1 MNIITEYPLWF
12 TLFCLLAGGGY
23 AAVLYYKDKRLT
35 ELSKWLIRTMATFR
49 FIVVS
54 VLCFLLLSPLL
65 RSVVREVEKPVI
77 IIAQDN
83 SESLISGKDSAYY
96 RGEYKQKMNALVE
109 ELSDKYEVKLYSFA
123 DRIKE
128 LSSFDS
134 LSFNEKQTNVS
145 TLFEELETRYSNRN
159 VGAVVLATDG
169 IYNQG
174 TSPLYAAVQLK
185 QNIYT
190 IGLGDTTIKK
200 DLILSKVEHNRMAYL
215 GNQFPLEVIINSKRL
230 KGKNSILT
238 VSKDGQVLFTKPVS
252 ISQDIFDQT
261 VSVLLEAKQVGL
273 QRYRIALSSVEG
285 EMTLLNNSKDIFIDV
300 LDARQKVLILSDA
313 PHPDL
318 AAIKQS
324 IENNQNYEVESFLL
338 DDFNGALKKYDLL
351 ILHQLPNSKNSN
363 SKLLNE
369 IENSGIPVW
378 VFSGANTVLK
388 KDLTIASSS
397 SKMNEVEPLVDAN
410 FPLFTTSDE
419 LKQAIKDFPAV
430 ASPYTNASSD
440 ISGNALF
447 YQRIGIVDTKNSLM
461 SFYNRGD
468 TKLAIFSGEG
478 IWRWRLQDYASHG
491 NHNVFDE
498 LITKTVQ
505 YLSLKVDKSFFR
517 VIAKNNYFENES
529 IELEAEVYNDSY
541 ELINDG
547 EVEIVITNAD
557 NKKFPFVFSK
567 TNTAYR
573 LNAGSLPVGEY
584 TYDAKTKVGAKVY
597 SQKGSFS
604 VSSLQLEYV
613 NTVADHQLLFNLAK
627 QHNGDLIYP
636 KDLNSLAEKLNSRE
650 DIKPVSYSE
659 KKLTDLINL
668 KWLFVLLLIF
678 LSAEWFIRKRNGAY

>member
-23 AAVLYYKDKRLT
+23 AGVLYYKDKRLT
-35 ELSKWLIRTMATFR
+35 ELSKWLIRTMAAFR

-96 RGEYKQKMNALVE
+96 RAEYKQKMNTLVE

-145 TLFEELETRYSNRN
+145 VLFEELETRYSNRN

-174 TSPLYAAVQLK
+174 TSPLYAAAQLK

-200 DLILSKVEHNRMAYL
+200 DLILSKIEHNRMAYL

-261 VSVLLEAKQVGL
+261 VPVLLEAKQVGL
-273 QRYRIALSSVEG
+273 QRYRITLSSVEG

-313 PHPDL
+313 PHPDVS
-318 AAIKQS
+318 AIKQS

-351 ILHQLPNSKNSN
+351 ILHQIPNSKTGNN
-363 SKLLNE
+363 KLLAE
-369 IENSGIPVW
+369 LENSGIPFW
-378 VFSGANTVLK
+378 AFSGANTVLK
-388 KDLTIASSS
+388 KDLTIAGSS

-410 FPLFTTSDE
+410 FPLFTISDE
-419 LKQAIKDFPAV
+419 LKQAVKDFPAV

-461 SFYNRGD
+461 SFYNRGE

-478 IWRWRLQDYASHG
+478 IWRWRLQDYASHA

-505 YLSLKVDKSFFR
+505 YLSLKIDKSFFR

-529 IELEAEVYNDSY
+529 VELEAEVYNDSY

-567 TNTAYR
+567 TTTAYR

-584 TYDAKTKVGAKVY
+584 KYDAKTKVGAKVY

-604 VSSLQLEYV
+604 VSSLQVEYV

-636 KDLNSLAEKLNSRE
+636 QDLNSLAEKLNSRE

>member
-12 TLFCLLAGGGY
+12 TLFCLLAGGIY
-23 AAVLYYKDKRLT
+23 AGVLYYKDKRLN
-35 ELSKWLIRTMATFR
+35 ELSKWLIRIMALFR

-54 VLCFLLLSPLL
+54 LLCFLLLSPLL
-65 RSVVREVEKPVI
+65 RSVVREVEKPII

-83 SESLISGKDSAYY
+83 SESLISGNDSAFY
-96 RGEYKQKMNALVE
+96 RGEYKQKMNALAE
-109 ELSDKYEVKLYSFA
+109 ELSDKYDVKIYSFA
-123 DRIKE
+123 DGIKE
-128 LSSFDS
+128 RSSFDS
-134 LSFNEKQTNVS
+134 ISFNEKQTNIS
-145 TLFEELETRYSNRN
+145 ALFKEIETRYSNRN
-159 VGAVVLATDG
+159 VGAVVLGTDG

-174 TSPLYAAVQLK
+174 SSPIYAAGQMK

-215 GNQFPLEVIINSKRL
+215 GNQFPLEVIINAKRL
-230 KGKNSILT
+230 KGKNSVLT
-238 VSKDGQVLFTKPVS
+238 VSKDGQVLFTKSVS
-252 ISQDIFDQT
+252 IGQDVFDQT
-261 VSVLLEAKQVGL
+261 VPVLLEAKQVGL
-273 QRYRIALSSVEG
+273 QRYRITLSSVEG
-285 EMTLLNNSKDIFIDV
+285 EMTLLNNTKDIFIDV
-300 LDARQKVLILSDA
+300 LDARQKVLILADA

-324 IENNQNYEVESFLL
+324 IENNQNYEVESFLS
-338 DDFNGALKKYDLL
+338 DEFNGAFKKYDLV
-351 ILHQLPNSKNSN
+351 ILHQIPNSKTGTN
-363 SKLLNE
+363 KLLVE
-369 IENSGIPVW
+369 LESSGVPVW
-378 VFSGANTVLK
+378 VFSGANTILK
-388 KDLTIASSS
+388 KEIAVAGTT
-397 SKMNEVEPLVDAN
+397 SKINEVEPLVDVN
-410 FPLFTTSDE
+410 FPLFTLSDE
-419 LKQAIKDFPAV
+419 LKQAVKDFPAV
-430 ASPYTNASSD
+430 TSPYSNASSD

-447 YQRIGIVDTKNSLM
+447 YQRIGIVDTKNPLM

-517 VIAKNNYFENES
+517 VIAKNNFFENEV

-547 EVEIVITNAD
+547 EVEIVITNAE
-557 NKKFPFVFSK
+557 NKKYPFVFSK

-584 TYDAKTKVGAKVY
+584 KYEAKTKVGAKAY

-604 VSSLQLEYV
+604 VSSLQMEYV
-613 NTVADHQLLFNLAK
+613 NTVADHQLLYNLAK

-636 KDLNSLAEKLNSRE
+636 NDINSLAEKLNARE

-668 KWLFVLLLIF
+668 KWLFVLLLVF

>member
-12 TLFCLLAGGGY
+12 TLFCLLAGGLY
-23 AAVLYYKDKRLT
+23 AGVLYYKDKRLN
-35 ELSKWLIRTMATFR
+35 EISKWLIRTMAAFR

-54 VLCFLLLSPLL
+54 LLCFLLLSPLL

-96 RGEYKQKMNALVE
+96 RAEYKQQMNALAE
-109 ELSDKYEVKLYSFA
+109 ELSGKYEVKIYSIA
-123 DRIKE
+123 DGIKE
-128 LSSFDS
+128 RSSLDS
-134 LSFNEKQTNVS
+134 LLFNEKQTDIS
-145 TLFEELETRYSNRN
+145 SLFEELETRYSNRN

-174 TSPLYAAVQLK
+174 TSPLYATGQLK

-215 GNQFPLEVIINSKRL
+215 GNQFPLEVIINAKRL
-230 KGKNSILT
+230 KGKNSVLT
-238 VSKDGQVLFTKPVS
+238 VSKDGQVLFTRPLP
-252 ISQDIFDQT
+252 INQDVFDQT
-261 VSVLLEAKQVGL
+261 VPVLLEAKQVGL

-285 EMTLLNNSKDIFIDV
+285 EMTLLNNTKDIFIDV
-300 LDARQKVLILSDA
+300 LDARQKVLILAEA

-324 IENNQNYEVESFLL
+324 IENNQNYEVESFLS
-338 DDFNGALKKYDLL
+338 DNFNGALKKYDLV
-351 ILHQLPNSKNSN
+351 ILHQILNSRTGTN
-363 SKLLNE
+363 KLLSE
-369 IENSGIPVW
+369 LENSGIPVW
-378 VFSGANTVLK
+378 VFSGANTILK
-388 KDLTIASSS
+388 KDISVAGTT
-397 SKMNEVEPLVDAN
+397 SKINEVEPLLDVN
-410 FPLFTTSDE
+410 FPLFTLSDE
-419 LKQAIKDFPAV
+419 LKLAVKDFPAI
-430 ASPYTNASSD
+430 ASPYSNASSD

-447 YQRIGIVDTKNSLM
+447 YQRIGIVDTKNPLM

-505 YLSLKVDKSFFR
+505 YLSLKMDKSFFR
-517 VIAKNNYFENES
+517 VIAKNNFFENES

-547 EVEIVITNAD
+547 EVEIVITNAE
-557 NKKFPFVFSK
+557 NKKYPFVFSK

-584 TYDAKTKVGAKVY
+584 KYEAKTKVGAKVY

-604 VSSLQLEYV
+604 VSSLQIEYV
-613 NTVADHQLLFNLAK
+613 NTVADHQLLYNLAK

-636 KDLNSLAEKLNSRE
+636 KDLHSLAEKLNARE

>member
-12 TLFCLLAGGGY
+12 TLFCLLAGGIY
-23 AAVLYYKDKRLT
+23 AGVLYYKDKRLN
-35 ELSKWLIRTMATFR
+35 EVSKGLIRIMAAFR

-54 VLCFLLLSPLL
+54 LLCFLLLSPLL
-65 RSVVREVEKPVI
+65 RSVVREVEKPII

-83 SESLISGKDSAYY
+83 SESLISGKDSVYY
-96 RGEYKQKMNALVE
+96 RGEYKQKMNALAE
-109 ELSDKYEVKLYSFA
+109 ELSDKYEVKIYSFA
-123 DRIKE
+123 DGIKE
-128 LSSFDS
+128 RSSFDS
-134 LSFNEKQTNVS
+134 LNFNEKQTNIS
-145 TLFEELETRYSNRN
+145 ALFEEIETRYSNRN

-174 TSPLYAAVQLK
+174 TSPLYATGQLK

-215 GNQFPLEVIINSKRL
+215 GNQFPLEVIINAKRL
-230 KGKNSILT
+230 KGKNSVLT
-238 VSKDGQVLFTKPVS
+238 VSKDGQVLFTRAVS
-252 ISQDIFDQT
+252 IGQDVFDQT
-261 VSVLLEAKQVGL
+261 VPVLLEAKQVGL
-273 QRYRIALSSVEG
+273 QRYRIALSSVDG
-285 EMTLLNNSKDIFIDV
+285 EMTLLNNTKDIFIDV
-300 LDARQKVLILSDA
+300 LDARQKVLILADA

-324 IENNQNYEVESFLL
+324 IENNQNYEVESFLS
-338 DDFNGALKKYDLL
+338 DEFNGTLKKYDLV
-351 ILHQLPNSKNSN
+351 ILHQIISSKTGT
-363 SKLLNE
+363 SKLLTE
-369 IENSGIPVW
+369 LENSAIPVW
-378 VFSGANTVLK
+378 VFSGANTILK
-388 KDLTIASSS
+388 KDISVAGTT
-397 SKMNEVEPLVDAN
+397 SKINEVEPLVDVN
-410 FPLFTTSDE
+410 FPLFTLSDE
-419 LKQAIKDFPAV
+419 LKQAVKDFPAV
-430 ASPYTNASSD
+430 ASPYSNTSSD

-447 YQRIGIVDTKNSLM
+447 YQRIGIVDTKNPLM

-517 VIAKNNYFENES
+517 VIAKNNFFENES

-547 EVEIVITNAD
+547 EVEIVIANAE
-557 NKKFPFVFSK
+557 NKKYPFVFSK
-567 TNTAYR
+567 TNIAYR

-584 TYDAKTKVGAKVY
+584 KYDAKTKVGAKVY
-597 SQKGSFS
+597 TQKGSFS
-604 VSSLQLEYV
+604 VSSLQVEYV
-613 NTVADHQLLFNLAK
+613 NTVADHQLLYNLAK

-636 KDLNSLAEKLNSRE
+636 KDINSLAEKLNARE
-650 DIKPVSYSE
+650 DIKAVSYSE

>member
-12 TLFCLLAGGGY
+12 TLFCLLAGGLY
-23 AAVLYYKDKRLT
+23 AGVLYYKDKRLN
-35 ELSKWLIRTMATFR
+35 EISKWLIRTMAAFR

-54 VLCFLLLSPLL
+54 LLCFLLLSPLL
-65 RSVVREVEKPVI
+65 RSVVREVEKPII

-83 SESLISGKDSAYY
+83 SESLISGKDSAFY
-96 RGEYKQKMNALVE
+96 RAEYKQKMNALAE
-109 ELSDKYEVKLYSFA
+109 ELSDKYEVKIYSFA
-123 DRIKE
+123 DGIKE
-128 LSSFDS
+128 RSSFDS
-134 LSFNEKQTNVS
+134 LNFNEKQTNIS
-145 TLFEELETRYSNRN
+145 ALFEEIETRYSNRN

-174 TSPLYAAVQLK
+174 TSPLYAAGQLK
-185 QNIYT
+185 QNIYA

-215 GNQFPLEVIINSKRL
+215 GNQFPLEVIINAKRL
-230 KGKNSILT
+230 KGKNSVLT
-238 VSKDGQVLFTKPVS
+238 VSKDGQVLFTKAVS
-252 ISQDIFDQT
+252 IGQDVFDQT
-261 VSVLLEAKQVGL
+261 VPVLLEAKQVGM
-273 QRYRIALSSVEG
+273 QRYRIALSTVEG

-300 LDARQKVLILSDA
+300 LDARQKVLILADA

-324 IENNQNYEVESFLL
+324 IENNQNYEVESFLS
-338 DDFNGALKKYDLL
+338 DDFNGAFKKYDMV
-351 ILHQLPNSKNSN
+351 ILHQIINSRTGTN
-363 SKLLNE
+363 KLLTE
-369 IENSGIPVW
+369 LENSGIPVW
-378 VFSGANTVLK
+378 VFSGANTILK
-388 KDLTIASSS
+388 KDISVAGTT
-397 SKMNEVEPLVDAN
+397 SKINEVEPLVDVN
-410 FPLFTTSDE
+410 FPLFTLSDE
-419 LKQAIKDFPAV
+419 LKQAVKDFPAV
-430 ASPYTNASSD
+430 ASPYSNASSD

-447 YQRIGIVDTKNSLM
+447 YQRIGIVETKNPLM

-498 LITKTVQ
+498 FITKTVQ

-517 VIAKNNYFENES
+517 VIAKNNFFENES

-547 EVEIVITNAD
+547 EVEIVITNPE
-557 NKKFPFVFSK
+557 NKKYPFVFSK

-584 TYDAKTKVGAKVY
+584 KYEAKTKVGAKAY

-604 VSSLQLEYV
+604 VSSLQVEYV
-613 NTVADHQLLFNLAK
+613 NTVADHQLLYNLAK

-636 KDLNSLAEKLNSRE
+636 NDINSLAEKLNARE

-668 KWLFVLLLIF
+668 KWLFVLLLML